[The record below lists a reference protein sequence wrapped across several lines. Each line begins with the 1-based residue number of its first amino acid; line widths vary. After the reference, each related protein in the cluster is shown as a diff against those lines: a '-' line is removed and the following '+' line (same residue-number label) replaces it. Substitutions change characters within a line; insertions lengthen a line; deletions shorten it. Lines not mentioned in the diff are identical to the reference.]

1 MDSRYMSGGN
11 PGLTSSRTN
20 LVGRISGMDNIE
32 LPSKEQQQPFDG
44 SSRIVAGE
52 DIQGGFG
59 RKERPAWLELVQY
72 LVFGLGML
80 FAVSVVI
87 GIFLQEITLLIAL
100 LLFSINVF
108 FLLGSVIVFGLLTG
122 KLDPREMGLWPV
134 RWKARWLL
142 VVTAVTL
149 GLLPV
154 RVVLGT
160 LALEK
165 FGGGLDG
172 LEMRMDIFIPGGLS
186 LHGFLITLLFTGV
199 LIPIAEEMYFRGAI
213 FGWLRRS
220 SLPLALVGST
230 LLFGIGHMDS
240 VAVAVSSLVLGFANA
255 LLYEKTRSIWVPI
268 AVHALNNT
276 MAVMLIY
283 ASMLIVEQGLVPGL

>member
-1 MDSRYMSGGN
+1 MPSD
-11 PGLTSSRTN
+11 
-20 LVGRISGMDNIE
+20 E
-32 LPSKEQQQPFDG
+32 LPLPIDELPRFTAGDDG
-44 SSRIVAGE
+44 TAGSGVKH
-52 DIQGGFG
+52 Q
-59 RKERPAWLELVQY
+59 PAWLELVQY
-72 LVFGLGML
+72 LAFGLGML

-87 GIFLQEITLLIAL
+87 GAFLQEITLLIAL
-100 LLFSINVF
+100 LLFGINVF
-108 FLLGSVIVFGLLTG
+108 FLLGSVIVFGLL
-122 KLDPREMGLWPV
+122 KKNLDPQEMGLWPV
-134 RWKARWLL
+134 RWKAHWLL

-172 LEMRMDIFIPGGLS
+172 LEMRMDIFMPGGLS
-186 LHGFLITLLFTGV
+186 LHGFLLTLLFTGL
-199 LIPIAEEMYFRGAI
+199 LIPIAEEMYFRGAV
-213 FGWLRRS
+213 FGWLRRNT
-220 SLPLALVGST
+220 SLPLALAGST
-230 LLFGIGHMDS
+230 LLFGLGHMDS
-240 VAVAVSSLVLGFANA
+240 VSVAVSSLVLGFANA

-276 MAVMLIY
+276 IAVLLLY